1 MCYIELKN
9 EKYETLEDLKRLL
22 QYILRLDK
30 TAEDSQRVN
39 TITNTL
45 AGCQPAMIPNEY
57 LCDPSS
63 VFHLMLFE
71 VRRRHKGIP
80 QFAKHRIVS
89 FAATDCILPQDVV
102 SLAERIAS
110 IYAKNGYITAY
121 GIHADRFNV
130 HIHFA
135 VCAVS
140 FQTQNMFHIQWK
152 SEWKMLVTVTNQWKS
167 EFDEMLQNNIQMRQ
181 SREAALYGDDIVRY
195 GSISLTAKGQMNQEQ
210 KIKAQ
215 IRRENTMGKFDE
227 KVIGYESTKEI
238 LRQILDILKRPEVY
252 KRKGI
257 SIPRGLL
264 MESDPGLGKSL
275 LASIL
280 MEESERKPFV
290 FRKTSQENSFLDEL
304 RTVFA
309 MAKEEAPSILLLEDL
324 NLYVE
329 SNSPYAPE
337 WACLQACIDDAKDT
351 DLFVIATTNDTRY
364 MPPSLLRP
372 GRFDYVIYLQPP
384 IGENAENI
392 VSYYLRNKDLAE
404 DVLISD
410 IVKAMPKVSC
420 ATLETVMNLAALN
433 SVYQGHE
440 HIQKED
446 ITEALLQVVYKL
458 QKTDKETDSTE
469 LQKIAVHEAAHAVVG
484 EVLHPGSIGI
494 VTVRGSQG
502 VIGGMANGCATYAQ
516 NEEEFLDEVTKTL
529 AGRAGVSL
537 IYGVMDI
544 QASADIE
551 QADKLM
557 DIWQCHFAGGG
568 FVGIESGDN
577 RMSEQ
582 RLSYN
587 EAIKSAK
594 TGRTLPKSI

>member
-1 MCYIELKN
+1 
-9 EKYETLEDLKRLL
+9 
-22 QYILRLDK
+22 
-30 TAEDSQRVN
+30 
-39 TITNTL
+39 
-45 AGCQPAMIPNEY
+45 
-57 LCDPSS
+57 
-63 VFHLMLFE
+63 
-71 VRRRHKGIP
+71 
-80 QFAKHRIVS
+80 
-89 FAATDCILPQDVV
+89 
-102 SLAERIAS
+102 
-110 IYAKNGYITAY
+110 
-121 GIHADRFNV
+121 
-130 HIHFA
+130 
-135 VCAVS
+135 
-140 FQTQNMFHIQWK
+140 
-152 SEWKMLVTVTNQWKS
+152 
-167 EFDEMLQNNIQMRQ
+167 
-181 SREAALYGDDIVRY
+181 
-195 GSISLTAKGQMNQEQ
+195 
-210 KIKAQ
+210 
-215 IRRENTMGKFDE
+215 
-227 KVIGYESTKEI
+227 
-238 LRQILDILKRPEVY
+238 
-252 KRKGI
+252 
-257 SIPRGLL
+257 

-304 RTVFA
+304 RAVFA

-384 IGENAENI
+384 IGEIAENI
-392 VSYYLRNKDLAE
+392 VSYYLRDKDLAE

-410 IVKAMPKVSC
+410 VVKAMPKVSC

-494 VTVRGSQG
+494 VTVRGSHG
-502 VIGGMANGCATYAQ
+502 AIGGMESGFAVYAKS
-516 NEEEFLDEVTKTL
+516 EEEFQDKIIKTL
-529 AGRAGVSL
+529 AGKAGTAL
-537 IYGVMDI
+537 IYGIMDI
-544 QASADIE
+544 RAAADIKK
-551 QADKLM
+551 ADQLL
-557 DIWQCHFAGGG
+557 DIWLCHFAGGG
-568 FVGIESGDN
+568 FSGVEPSEN
-577 RMSEQ
+577 RLSEP

-594 TGRTLPKSI
+594 LEELYRRAYKILYDNRDFLLAVQKELLEHETLLNSDLAKIRESCT

>member
-1 MCYIELKN
+1 
-9 EKYETLEDLKRLL
+9 
-22 QYILRLDK
+22 
-30 TAEDSQRVN
+30 
-39 TITNTL
+39 
-45 AGCQPAMIPNEY
+45 
-57 LCDPSS
+57 
-63 VFHLMLFE
+63 
-71 VRRRHKGIP
+71 
-80 QFAKHRIVS
+80 
-89 FAATDCILPQDVV
+89 
-102 SLAERIAS
+102 
-110 IYAKNGYITAY
+110 
-121 GIHADRFNV
+121 
-130 HIHFA
+130 
-135 VCAVS
+135 
-140 FQTQNMFHIQWK
+140 
-152 SEWKMLVTVTNQWKS
+152 
-167 EFDEMLQNNIQMRQ
+167 
-181 SREAALYGDDIVRY
+181 
-195 GSISLTAKGQMNQEQ
+195 
-210 KIKAQ
+210 
-215 IRRENTMGKFDE
+215 MG
-227 KVIGYESTKEI
+227 
-238 LRQILDILKRPEVY
+238 
-252 KRKGI
+252 
-257 SIPRGLL
+257 
-264 MESDPGLGKSL
+264 
-275 LASIL
+275 
-280 MEESERKPFV
+280 
-290 FRKTSQENSFLDEL
+290 NEL

-392 VSYYLRNKDLAE
+392 VSYYLRDKDLAE

-494 VTVRGSQG
+494 VTVRGNQG

-594 TGRTLPKSI
+594 LEELYRRACYFHDQQYEDAQKYLDQYEKAGGVLAYEMLGLMQQYIQKKGKTALTYYEKAVKNKFYYAYVLMGDLYSYGEQDMWVRLSLEISSCDCVVKRIDSYKKAVEHNQAEGAHKMAENTEGTVERAYWTKVAEKQGYKNGMKSWTSDIAEFNK

>member
-22 QYILRLDK
+22 HYILRLDK
-30 TAEDSQRVN
+30 TAEDSQRAN
-39 TITNTL
+39 TVTNTL

-63 VFHLMLFE
+63 VYHLMLFE

-110 IYAKNGYITAY
+110 IYAKKGYITAY
-121 GIHADRFNV
+121 GIHAD
-130 HIHFA
+130 
-135 VCAVS
+135 
-140 FQTQNMFHIQWK
+140 
-152 SEWKMLVTVTNQWKS
+152 
-167 EFDEMLQNNIQMRQ
+167 
-181 SREAALYGDDIVRY
+181 
-195 GSISLTAKGQMNQEQ
+195 
-210 KIKAQ
+210 
-215 IRRENTMGKFDE
+215 
-227 KVIGYESTKEI
+227 
-238 LRQILDILKRPEVY
+238 
-252 KRKGI
+252 
-257 SIPRGLL
+257 
-264 MESDPGLGKSL
+264 
-275 LASIL
+275 
-280 MEESERKPFV
+280 
-290 FRKTSQENSFLDEL
+290 
-304 RTVFA
+304 
-309 MAKEEAPSILLLEDL
+309 
-324 NLYVE
+324 
-329 SNSPYAPE
+329 
-337 WACLQACIDDAKDT
+337 
-351 DLFVIATTNDTRY
+351 
-364 MPPSLLRP
+364 
-372 GRFDYVIYLQPP
+372 LQPP

-392 VSYYLRNKDLAE
+392 VSYYLRDKDLAE
-404 DVLISD
+404 NVLISD

-557 DIWQCHFAGGG
+557 DIWLCHFAGGG

-594 TGRTLPKSI
+594 LEELYRRAYKILHNNKYFLLAVQHGLLEHETLLNSDLTKIRESCI

>member
-1 MCYIELKN
+1 M
-9 EKYETLEDLKRLL
+9 D
-22 QYILRLDK
+22 
-30 TAEDSQRVN
+30 
-39 TITNTL
+39 
-45 AGCQPAMIPNEY
+45 
-57 LCDPSS
+57 
-63 VFHLMLFE
+63 
-71 VRRRHKGIP
+71 
-80 QFAKHRIVS
+80 
-89 FAATDCILPQDVV
+89 
-102 SLAERIAS
+102 
-110 IYAKNGYITAY
+110 
-121 GIHADRFNV
+121 
-130 HIHFA
+130 
-135 VCAVS
+135 
-140 FQTQNMFHIQWK
+140 
-152 SEWKMLVTVTNQWKS
+152 
-167 EFDEMLQNNIQMRQ
+167 
-181 SREAALYGDDIVRY
+181 
-195 GSISLTAKGQMNQEQ
+195 
-210 KIKAQ
+210 
-215 IRRENTMGKFDE
+215 KFDE
-227 KVIGYESTKEI
+227 KVIGYDSIKET
-238 LRQILDILKRPEVY
+238 LRQIADVLKRPEAY
-252 KRKGI
+252 KEKGV
-257 SIPRGLL
+257 SMPRGLL
-264 MESDPGLGKSL
+264 MESAPGLGKSL
-275 LASIL
+275 MASIL
-280 MEESERKPFV
+280 MEESGRKSFV
-290 FRKTSQENSFLDEL
+290 FRRINEGNTFLGEMKDIFD
-304 RTVFA
+304 V
-309 MAKEEAPSILLLEDL
+309 AKEEAPSILLLEDL

-337 WACLQACIDDAKDT
+337 WACLQACIDETSDADI
-351 DLFVIATTNDTRY
+351 FVIATTNDTRY
-364 MPPSLLRP
+364 MPQSLLRP
-372 GRFDYVIYLQPP
+372 GRFDYILNLNPP
-384 IGENAENI
+384 LGKTAEDI
-392 VSYYLRNKDLAE
+392 VSYYLRDKNLAKD
-404 DVLISD
+404 VQISD
-410 IVKAMPKVSC
+410 IVKAMPQVSC

-594 TGRTLPKSI
+594 LEELYRRAYKILHDNRDFLLAVQKELLEHETLLNSDLAKIRESCI

>member
-1 MCYIELKN
+1 M
-9 EKYETLEDLKRLL
+9 D
-22 QYILRLDK
+22 
-30 TAEDSQRVN
+30 
-39 TITNTL
+39 
-45 AGCQPAMIPNEY
+45 
-57 LCDPSS
+57 
-63 VFHLMLFE
+63 
-71 VRRRHKGIP
+71 
-80 QFAKHRIVS
+80 
-89 FAATDCILPQDVV
+89 
-102 SLAERIAS
+102 
-110 IYAKNGYITAY
+110 
-121 GIHADRFNV
+121 
-130 HIHFA
+130 
-135 VCAVS
+135 
-140 FQTQNMFHIQWK
+140 
-152 SEWKMLVTVTNQWKS
+152 
-167 EFDEMLQNNIQMRQ
+167 
-181 SREAALYGDDIVRY
+181 
-195 GSISLTAKGQMNQEQ
+195 
-210 KIKAQ
+210 
-215 IRRENTMGKFDE
+215 KFDE

-304 RTVFA
+304 RAVFA

-329 SNSPYAPE
+329 STSPYAPE

-384 IGENAENI
+384 IGEIAENI
-392 VSYYLRNKDLAE
+392 VSYYLRDKDLAE

-494 VTVRGSQG
+494 VTIRGSRG
-502 VIGGMANGCATYAQ
+502 VT
-516 NEEEFLDEVTKTL
+516 
-529 AGRAGVSL
+529 
-537 IYGVMDI
+537 
-544 QASADIE
+544 DIE

-557 DIWQCHFAGGG
+557 DIWLCHFVGGG

-594 TGRTLPKSI
+594 LEELYRRAYKILHNNKYFLLAVQHGLLEHETLLNSDLAKIRESCI